1 MNLRALWRRFGQA
14 LGRWR
19 HSRLQRNFEW
29 QFSPLYWDL
38 RRRRQLT
45 RLTIGNAVFRLQYK
59 LRSLQKSAGALR
71 SMFFGIV
78 IPILLSIFL
87 VLFLELLGS
96 LTVKYT
102 SLLSAIMP
110 DSVSRFASG
119 MYLLVKPDP
128 STYVTLFGTSVQV
141 AGTFLALYFTAVS
154 VVISTVYARVQ
165 GDVRSILLRDK
176 FSNGYVN
183 IVALFGAT
191 STLLLSGLALKR
203 QPNVLNLA
211 LVTLLGLAAI
221 FSFVQL
227 GSRIFYFFDPT
238 HLVGTLSSDL
248 VQWVRG
254 ATPRGY
260 RWLDP
265 AFQSFYQ
272 EQARGVL
279 DTYRNIVLLANREE
293 HLQSEALVGLSNN
306 AFRLLRFYVREKSS
320 IPSNSRWF
328 RSTNEHKSW
337 FDASEFELQMALNTG
352 TGLPAKVVPDLMW
365 VESEVEETVAFM
377 LEGLFSRK
385 DLQSAYSFSNYAHHT
400 LGALA
405 EGFAVDEALHL
416 FRKLAPPVRQ
426 QAHSTELKGTDTEEG
441 LLKLNYALGLTDIYG
456 LGFIKILLGLS
467 RRLEKVTAESLGKT
481 IAELEWNEPRNL
493 YAAGLPRSVTEQVE
507 KLSKQLEFERSVEG
521 QLITPLW
528 YRQQTIARA
537 FVQFI
542 DKSCQDL
549 LDELEKSIAD
559 EAEALAKEKRSVF
572 AAQLIERGFE
582 ACNKFAYHFATAKE
596 CYESLLLLQRVKDDF
611 PWPDIKWEEHYE
623 RIGKVR
629 YRLVTALAQIF
640 LDLIKLPRSKHFPDY
655 FGYAYALIAHEC
667 YVAMAKGDEERFK
680 QLFRNFFISGWETF
694 DQLKTSERFDDP
706 ELQFGYAAQSIG
718 DLLDISGYAYVF
730 TELDGKAFRE
740 QVEEVWNAYF
750 ESVKDQMAAAKRLA
764 LVARVQGAPLSARF
778 ARDDAR
784 QGWKYGLERLL
795 RDRGLL
801 DRTPSSRYM
810 YEEDEDSRH
819 PSKLIREII
828 GRDMLHYSARD
839 VFISEYIMQRF
850 GVAGFESLYKAMQL
864 FRQMHP
870 DGTK

>member
-1 MNLRALWRRFGQA
+1 M
-14 LGRWR
+14 
-19 HSRLQRNFEW
+19 QRNFEW
-29 QFSPLYWDL
+29 QFLPFYWKL
-38 RRRRQLT
+38 RRRHQLT
-45 RLTIGNAVFRLQYK
+45 RLISGNSVFRLQYK
-59 LRSLQKSAGALR
+59 LRSLRKSSGALR
-71 SMFFGIV
+71 SMLSGI
-78 IPILLSIFL
+78 IKPILLSISL
-87 VLFLELLGS
+87 ILLLELLGF
-96 LTVKYT
+96 LAVKY
-102 SLLSAIMP
+102 SGLLSAIMP
-110 DSVSRFASG
+110 GSVSRFVSG
-119 MYLLVKPDP
+119 MNQLVKPDP
-128 STYVTLFGTSVQV
+128 ATYVTLFGTSAQV

-176 FSNGYVN
+176 FSNSYVQV
-183 IVALFGAT
+183 VAFLGAT
-191 STLLLSGLALKR
+191 STLLLVGLALKR

-238 HLVGTLSSDL
+238 RLVGTLSADL
-248 VQWVRG
+248 VQWIRG

-272 EQARGVL
+272 EQAGEVL

-293 HLQSEALVGLSNN
+293 HLQSEALVGLSND
-306 AFRLLRFYVREKSS
+306 AFKLLRFYAREKLS
-320 IPSNSRWF
+320 IPSSSRWF
-328 RSTNEHKSW
+328 RLTSEHKSW
-337 FDASEFELQMALNTG
+337 FDAAEFELQMALNTG
-352 TGLPAKVVPDLMW
+352 TGLHTKVVPDLMW

-385 DLQSAYSFSNYAHHT
+385 DLRSAYSFSNYAHHT

-405 EGFAVDEALHL
+405 GGFAVDEALHL

-426 QAHSTELKGTDTEEG
+426 QAHLTELEGTDTEDG

-467 RRLEKVTAESLGKT
+467 RRLEMVTAESLGMT
-481 IAELEWNEPRNL
+481 VAELKWNEPRNL

-521 QLITPLW
+521 RLITPLW
-528 YRQQTIARA
+528 YRQQTVARA

-542 DKSCQDL
+542 DKSCRDL
-549 LDELEKSIAD
+549 LDELETSIAD

-582 ACNKFAYHFATAKE
+582 ACNKFAYHFATAKK
-596 CYESLLLLQRVKDDF
+596 CYESLLQLQKVKDDF
-611 PWPDIKWEEHYE
+611 TWPDIKWEEYYE
-623 RIGKVR
+623 RIGRVR
-629 YRLVTALAQIF
+629 DRLVTAMTQIF
-640 LDLIKLPRSKHFPDY
+640 LDLIRLPRSKHFPDY

-667 YVAMAKGDEERFK
+667 YVAMAKGNEERFK
-680 QLFRNFFISGWETF
+680 QLFRSFFISSWKTF

-706 ELQFGYAAQSIG
+706 ELQFGYAAQPIG
-718 DLLDISGYAYVF
+718 DLLDLSGYAYIF
-730 TELDGKAFRE
+730 TELDGNAFRE
-740 QVEEVWNAYF
+740 QVDEIWNAYL
-750 ESVKDQMAAAKRLA
+750 EGVKDQMSAVKRLA

-778 ARDDAR
+778 SRDEAR
-784 QGWKYGLERLL
+784 QAWEYGLEGLL

-828 GRDMLHYSARD
+828 GRGMLHYDARD
-839 VFISEYIMQRF
+839 VFLSEYIMQRF
-850 GVAGFESLYKAMQL
+850 GVAGFESLYKAAQL
-864 FRQMHP
+864 YRQMHP
-870 DGTK
+870 DEPNDKEHNEQRGKETA